1 MMTLGRSS
9 CIRTM
14 SGFRSPLDAYREDLS
29 RVRGRKRLATG
40 DEFWIILATGLRRV
54 AQARD
59 AARQVAARRLASV
72 LATFAI
78 EFGKEQ
84 DAATER
90 VELADA
96 AVARRAM
103 AVADAL
109 AEYPDPEH
117 ATPLV
122 RHVRDAAADAEEAGG
137 IEIAREILTDVVELT
152 AHAQPLDRGLVLV
165 QLARIARTRGELDSA
180 HDFLKAAG
188 DLGRATGTRELEVRE
203 AGAEGVIACRRG
215 NYPAARR
222 LFETALAGASELELA
237 DIVGASH
244 QGLMVVAAL
253 ADELDTAL
261 HHGWLALSNARDQG
275 AREAETLN
283 NLAELCARAGYAA
296 AALGGFAT
304 ALARTTAPRVR
315 IPALGGAATAAG
327 RLGNTRVLD
336 LVERAIT
343 REANEAF
350 PYETSGAWL
359 SLARAKRAV
368 GDTVAGDAAAKKAA
382 DIAHAHGFFEISHY
396 IEQDAQRAPVRLTAT
411 SLEVIRSL
419 EDWSNNPS
427 AELMLNIST
436 DG

>member
-1 MMTLGRSS
+1 
-9 CIRTM
+9 M

-54 AQARD
+54 AQARE
-59 AARQVAARRLASV
+59 AARPVAARRLASV
-72 LATFAI
+72 LATFAN
-78 EFGKEQ
+78 EFGKEP
-84 DAATER
+84 DAATEP

-109 AEYPDPEH
+109 AQYPDPEY

-122 RHVRDAAADAEEAGG
+122 RHVRDASADAEEAGG
-137 IEIAREILTDVVELT
+137 IEIAREILTDLVEL
-152 AHAQPLDRGLVLV
+152 ASHARPLDRGLVLL
-165 QLARIARTRGELDSA
+165 QLGRIARTRGDLDSA

-188 DLGRATGTRELEVRE
+188 DLGRASGTRELEVRE
-203 AGAEGVIACRRG
+203 AVAEGVIARTRG

-222 LFETALAGASELELA
+222 LYETALAGASELGLA

-244 QGLMVVAAL
+244 QGLMAVAL
-253 ADELDTAL
+253 MADEFDAAL
-261 HHGWLALSNARDQG
+261 HHGWLALSNARDLG
-275 AREAETLN
+275 AREAETLS
-283 NLAELCARAGYAA
+283 NLAELCAKAGYDA
-296 AALGGFAT
+296 AALGGFAA
-304 ALARTTAPRVR
+304 ALGRTSAPRVR
-315 IPALGGAATAAG
+315 IPVLGGVATAAG

-350 PYETSGAWL
+350 PYETSGALL

-382 DIAHAHGFFEISHY
+382 DIAHAHGFFEITHY
-396 IEQDAQRAPVRLTAT
+396 IEQDAQRTPVRLTAR

-419 EDWSNNPS
+419 EDWSNDPS
-427 AELMLNIST
+427 TELVLSDT
-436 DG
+436 PTG